1 MLTAAAFAFTF
12 SSAARAA
19 DEPAPALKW
28 EPSLAEGLK
37 RAKAEKKLVFA
48 DFWRD
53 NCVYCVRME
62 QQTFPD
68 PAVARLLAEQVI
80 VKAKNVDHAA
90 EIERYEVSGYPT
102 LALLDPE
109 GNVVDIQTGFMGELE
124 FGSWLSGGA
133 SRYRRMQSLR
143 ERIARDPADL
153 AAILALGKLLAG
165 EGKREEARAVLAKIP
180 EADREGKRRETAEA
194 LLEIGLIA
202 RRSRDYKLATES
214 IGRARELALARLA
227 PTGAARRAG
236 PTVVPASGPSA
247 GPSTAPAPAPE
258 DLELLD
264 RVLYELATALM
275 LAGKRPELVRTLEE
289 YDRSVKTA
297 DARRHG
303 WILLQLG
310 QQKLKDGDRE
320 AARRA
325 FARCDELYP
334 RSEEARQCRQALAE
348 LK

>member
-1 MLTAAAFAFTF
+1 MLAAAGFVLAIYPAVHPGGF
-12 SSAARAA
+12 AA
-19 DEPAPALKW
+19 DEPAPPALKW

-68 PAVARLLAEQVI
+68 PAVARLLAEQVL

-90 EIERYEVSGYPT
+90 EIERYEVSGFPT
-102 LALLDPE
+102 VALLDSE
-109 GNVVDIQTGFMGELE
+109 GNVIDIQTGFMGAVE

-133 SRYRRMQSLR
+133 GRHQRMQSLR

-153 AAILALGKLLAG
+153 AAILALGKLLSG

-180 EADREGKRRETAEA
+180 PADPHGKRRETAEA
-194 LLEIGLIA
+194 HLEMGLIA
-202 RRSRDYKLATES
+202 RRSRDYKQATES

-227 PTGAARRAG
+227 PAGAVRPA
-236 PTVVPASGPSA
+236 VPATVPA
-247 GPSTAPAPAPE
+247 APPVPVPAPE
-258 DLELLD
+258 NADLLD

-275 LAGKRPELVRTLEE
+275 LAGKRPDLVRTLEE
-289 YDRSVKTA
+289 YDRAVKTP

-320 AARRA
+320 AARKA
-325 FARCDELYP
+325 FVRCDELYP